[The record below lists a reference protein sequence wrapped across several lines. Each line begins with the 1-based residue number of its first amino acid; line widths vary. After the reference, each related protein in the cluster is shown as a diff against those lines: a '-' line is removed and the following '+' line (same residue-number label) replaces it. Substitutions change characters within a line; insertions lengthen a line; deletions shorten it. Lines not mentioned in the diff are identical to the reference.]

1 MTSWHILKKLHRQN
15 VELTQIN
22 NCTKFYL
29 FCINNDKVTVC
40 VCVWGGG
47 GGWGG
52 GSALHPQFDSAQKKP
67 RQKRVKKNTFN
78 SNFYLMYIVKLYL
91 YDLRSVF
98 GTK

>member
-1 MTSWHILKKLHRQN
+1 M
-15 VELTQIN
+15 
-22 NCTKFYL
+22 
-29 FCINNDKVTVC
+29 C
-40 VCVWGGG
+40 VGGG
-47 GGWGG
+47 A